1 MDQRNFRDRKFYERK
16 FSYGFGAIKKYIY
29 INYSI
34 LYYWFVINHDHE
46 QIEYS
51 LYKQENF

>member
-29 INYSI
+29 INYRNFQAFKTQPFPVFQLALGVI
-34 LYYWFVINHDHE
+34 LGV
-46 QIEYS
+46 QA
-51 LYKQENF
+51 